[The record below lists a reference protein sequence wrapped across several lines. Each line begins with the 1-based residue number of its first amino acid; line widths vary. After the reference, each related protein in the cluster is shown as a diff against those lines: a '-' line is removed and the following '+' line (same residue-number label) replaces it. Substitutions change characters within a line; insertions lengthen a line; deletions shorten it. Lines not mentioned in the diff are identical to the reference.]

1 MKKPK
6 IFYAVQA
13 TGNGHV
19 SRAQQLYPY
28 LQKFGEVDFFISGN
42 NANLDFKLPI
52 KYKSKGCSLH
62 YSKCGGLNYFD
73 VIKNIKPFMM
83 YKDAKSLPLEK
94 YDVIINDFDF
104 VTSLACKL
112 KKLPS
117 VQLGHQASFQSDAT
131 PRPDKKSLMGET
143 ILKHYAHATNHIGFH
158 FQKYDSFILPPVIKE
173 EFINA
178 KPTDLNHVTVYL
190 PSFQKHCLL
199 EAFKALP
206 KIQFHWFLDS
216 IESIRTEKNITYY
229 PINQA
234 LFNKS
239 LLSCHG
245 LITGGGFETPSEAL
259 YLGKKLISIP
269 IKNHYEQQCN
279 AAAIKK
285 MGVNVLDDI
294 GNDFSEII
302 EKWFNEDNLNPS
314 IQANN
319 INETLEFLFDSYP
332 SKQKIVNEDFAL
344 FI

>member
-1 MKKPK
+1 MKKTK

-28 LQKFGEVDFFISGN
+28 LQQFGEVDFFISGN

-52 KYKSKGCSLH
+52 KYKSQGCSLH
-62 YSKCGGLNYFD
+62 YSKCGGLNYID
-73 VIKNIKPFMM
+73 VVKNIKPYMM

-131 PRPDKKSLMGET
+131 PRPDKKSVMGET
-143 ILKHYAHATNHIGFH
+143 ILKHYAHATKHIGFH
-158 FQKYDSFILPPVIKE
+158 FQKYDSFVLPPVIKE
-173 EFINA
+173 EFINVQ
-178 KPTDLNHVTVYL
+178 PTDLNHVTVYL

-199 EAFKALP
+199 EAFNRLP
-206 KIQFHWFLDS
+206 QIRFHWFLDS

-279 AAAIKK
+279 AAAIKQ
-285 MGVNVLDDI
+285 MGVKVLQDI
-294 GNDFSEII
+294 GDDFSEII
-302 EKWFNEDNLNPS
+302 EKWFSENNTNPK

-319 INETLEFLFDSYP
+319 INQTLELLFDTYP
-332 SKQKIVNEDFAL
+332 TKKKVLKEEVAL

>member
-1 MKKPK
+1 MKKSK

-13 TGNGHV
+13 TGNGHI

-28 LQKFGEVDFFISGN
+28 LKKFGEVDFFISGN
-42 NANLDFKLPI
+42 NANLDFKLPV

-73 VIKNIKPFMM
+73 VVKNIKPYMM

-131 PRPDKKSLMGET
+131 PRPDKKSVVGET

-173 EFINA
+173 EFIGVI
-178 KPTDLNHVTVYL
+178 PTDLNHVSVYL

-199 EAFKALP
+199 KAFNKLSH
-206 KIQFHWFLDS
+206 INFHWFLEN
-216 IESIRTEKNITYY
+216 IESIRMEKNITYY
-229 PINQA
+229 PINQN

-239 LLSCHG
+239 LMSCHG

-259 YLGKKLISIP
+259 YLGKKLMSVP

-279 AAAIKK
+279 AAAIKQ
-285 MGVNVLDDI
+285 MGVKVLEDV
-294 GNDFSEII
+294 GEDFAEVI
-302 EKWFNEDNLNPS
+302 EKWFYEKNNNPK
-314 IQANN
+314 IEANN
-319 INETLEFLFDSYP
+319 INQTLELLFDTYP
-332 SKQKIVNEDFAL
+332 NKNKVLKEEVAM

>member
-1 MKKPK
+1 MSKPK

-13 TGNGHV
+13 TGNGHI

-28 LQKFGEVDFFISGN
+28 LEQFGDVDFFISGN
-42 NANLDFKLPI
+42 NANLDFKIPV
-52 KYKSKGCSLH
+52 KYRSKGCSLH

-73 VIKNIKPFMM
+73 VVKNIKPYMM

-112 KKLPS
+112 KRLPS
-117 VQLGHQASFQSDAT
+117 VQLGHQASFQSNET
-131 PRPDKKSLMGET
+131 PRPDKKSIVGET

-178 KPTDLNHVTVYL
+178 TPIDLNHVTIYL

-199 EAFKALP
+199 EALNKLP
-206 KIQFHWFLDS
+206 HIQFHWFLDS
-216 IESIRTEKNITYY
+216 INSIRTEKNITYY
-229 PINQA
+229 PINQN

-269 IKNHYEQQCN
+269 IQNHYEQQCN
-279 AAAIKK
+279 AAAAKK
-285 MGVNVLDDI
+285 IGVKVLQDVGDDF
-294 GNDFSEII
+294 DYII
-302 EKWFNEDNLNPS
+302 EKWYYEKNNDPKIE
-314 IQANN
+314 ANN
-319 INETLEFLFDSYP
+319 INQTLEFLFDTYP
-332 SKQKIVNEDFAL
+332 IKKKTEKEEIAL

>member
-1 MKKPK
+1 MKKSK

-28 LQKFGEVDFFISGN
+28 LQQFGEVDFFISGN

-52 KYKSKGCSLH
+52 KYRSKGCSLH

-73 VIKNIKPFMM
+73 VVKNIKPYMM
-83 YKDAKSLPLEK
+83 YRDAKSLPLEK
-94 YDVIINDFDF
+94 YDIIINDFDF

-112 KKLPS
+112 KRLPS

-131 PRPDKKSLMGET
+131 PRPDKKSAMGET

-158 FQKYDSFILPPVIKE
+158 FQKYDSFISPPVIKE

-178 KPTDLNHVTVYL
+178 QPTDLKHVSVYL

-199 EAFKALP
+199 EAFIKLP
-206 KIQFHWFLDS
+206 HIQFHWFLDS
-216 IESIRTEKNITYY
+216 VESIRTEKNITYY

-279 AAAIKK
+279 AAAAKQ
-285 MGVNVLDDI
+285 MGVKVLQDVGDDFADI
-294 GNDFSEII
+294 V
-302 EKWFNEDNLNPS
+302 EKWFYENNTNPK
-314 IQANN
+314 IEANN
-319 INETLEFLFDSYP
+319 INQTLELLFDTYP
-332 SKQKIVNEDFAL
+332 NKKRVIREEVTL

>member
-1 MKKPK
+1 MKKSK

-13 TGNGHV
+13 TGNGHI

-28 LQKFGEVDFFISGN
+28 LKKFGEVDFFISGN
-42 NANLDFKLPI
+42 NANLDFKLPV

-73 VIKNIKPFMM
+73 VVKNIKPYMM

-131 PRPDKKSLMGET
+131 PRPDKKSVVGET

-173 EFINA
+173 EFIDVI
-178 KPTDLNHVTVYL
+178 PTDLNHVSVYL

-199 EAFKALP
+199 KAFNKLSH
-206 KIQFHWFLDS
+206 INFHWFLEN
-216 IESIRTEKNITYY
+216 IESIRMEKNITYY
-229 PINQA
+229 PINQN

-259 YLGKKLISIP
+259 YLGKKLMSVP

-279 AAAIKK
+279 ASAMKQ
-285 MGVNVLDDI
+285 MGVKVLQDVGDD
-294 GNDFSEII
+294 FAEVI
-302 EKWFNEDNLNPS
+302 EKWFYEKNNNPK
-314 IQANN
+314 IEANN
-319 INETLEFLFDSYP
+319 INQTLELLFDTYP
-332 SKQKIVNEDFAL
+332 NKNKVLKEEVAM

>member
-1 MKKPK
+1 MKKRR

-28 LQKFGEVDFFISGN
+28 LQKFGEVDFFLSGN
-42 NANLDFKLPI
+42 NANLDFNLPV
-52 KYKSKGCSLH
+52 KYRSKGCSLH

-73 VIKNIKPFMM
+73 VVKNIKPYMM

-117 VQLGHQASFQSDAT
+117 VQLGHQASFQSDST
-131 PRPDKKSLMGET
+131 PRPDKKSVVGET
-143 ILKHYAHATNHIGFH
+143 ILKHYAPATNHIGFH
-158 FQKYDSFILPPVIKE
+158 FQNYDSFILPPVIKE

-178 KPTDLNHVTVYL
+178 TPTDLKHLTVYL
-190 PSFQKHCLL
+190 PSFQEHCLL
-199 EAFKALP
+199 EAFNKLP
-206 KIQFHWFLDS
+206 HINFHWFLEG
-216 IESIRTEKNITYY
+216 IKSIRIEKNITYY

-259 YLGKKLISIP
+259 FLGKKLISIP

-279 AAAIKK
+279 AAAIRQ
-285 MGVNVLDDI
+285 MGVKVLQTI
-294 GNDFSEII
+294 GADFSDII
-302 EKWFNEDNLNPS
+302 EKWFEGNNNNPE
-314 IQANN
+314 IKANN
-319 INETLEFLFDSYP
+319 INETLQFLFDTYP
-332 SKQKIVNEDFAL
+332 VTNNGKTEEATL

>member
-1 MKKPK
+1 MKKTK

-13 TGNGHV
+13 TGNGHI

-28 LQKFGEVDFFISGN
+28 LQQFGEVDFFISGN
-42 NANLDFKLPI
+42 NANLDFKLPV
-52 KYKSKGCSLH
+52 KYRSKGCSLH

-73 VIKNIKPFMM
+73 VIKNIKPYMM

-131 PRPDKKSLMGET
+131 PRPDKKNLMGET

-178 KPTDLNHVTVYL
+178 IPTDLNHVSVYL

-199 EAFKALP
+199 QAFNKLP
-206 KIQFHWFLDS
+206 HIQFHWFLDS
-216 IESIRTEKNITYY
+216 IESIRTEKNITYF

-269 IKNHYEQQCN
+269 VKNHYEQQCN
-279 AAAIKK
+279 SAALKQMGIK
-285 MGVNVLDDI
+285 VLQDI
-294 GNDFSEII
+294 EDDFSEIV
-302 EKWFNEDNLNPS
+302 EKWFFDNNTNPS
-314 IQANN
+314 MSANN
-319 INETLEFLFDSYP
+319 INETLELLFDTYP
-332 SKQKIVNEDFAL
+332 SKKKLEREELVM

>member
-1 MKKPK
+1 MAKRK

-13 TGNGHV
+13 TGNGHI

-28 LQKFGEVDFFISGN
+28 LQQFGEIDFFISGN
-42 NANLDFKLPI
+42 NANLDFKIPV
-52 KYKSKGCSLH
+52 KYKSQGCSLH

-83 YKDAKSLPLEK
+83 FKDAKSLPLEK

-112 KKLPS
+112 KGLPS
-117 VQLGHQASFQSDAT
+117 VQLGHQASFQSNET
-131 PRPDKKSLMGET
+131 PRPDKKSIVGET

-173 EFINA
+173 EFIDA
-178 KPTDLNHVTVYL
+178 TPTDLNHVTIYL

-199 EAFKALP
+199 KAFNKLP
-206 KIQFHWFLDS
+206 HIKFHWFLDS
-216 IESIRTEKNITYY
+216 VESIRTEKNITYY

-269 IKNHYEQQCN
+269 IQNHYEQQCN
-279 AAAIKK
+279 AAAIKQL
-285 MGVNVLDDI
+285 GVKVLQDI
-294 GNDFSEII
+294 GDDFADIIDKWFSEKNNNPRI
-302 EKWFNEDNLNPS
+302 E
-314 IQANN
+314 ANN
-319 INETLEFLFDSYP
+319 ITETLEYLFDTYP
-332 SKQKIVNEDFAL
+332 TKQKIEKEVAL
-344 FI
+344 SSL

>member
-1 MKKPK
+1 MKKSK

-13 TGNGHV
+13 TGNGHI

-28 LQKFGEVDFFISGN
+28 LKQFGDVDFFISGN
-42 NANLDFKLPI
+42 NANLDFKLPV
-52 KYKSKGCSLH
+52 KYRSKGCSLH

-73 VIKNIKPFMM
+73 VVKNIKPLMM

-131 PRPDKKSLMGET
+131 PRPDKKNRLGET

-158 FQKYDSFILPPVIKE
+158 FQSYDSFILPPVIKE
-173 EFINA
+173 EFIDA

-199 EAFKALP
+199 TAFNELTH
-206 KIQFHWFLDS
+206 INFHWFLDK

-245 LITGGGFETPSEAL
+245 LITGGGFETPAEAL

-279 AAAIKK
+279 ASALKK
-285 MGVNVLDDI
+285 MGVAVLQEI
-294 GNDFSEII
+294 GYDFSFII
-302 EKWFNEDNLNPS
+302 EKWFYKNNANPQ
-314 IQANN
+314 IKANN
-319 INETLEFLFDSYP
+319 IHQTLELLFDTYP
-332 SKQKIVNEDFAL
+332 SKKIIQKEEIAL

>member
-1 MKKPK
+1 MKKAK

-28 LQKFGEVDFFISGN
+28 LQQFGEVDFFISGN

-52 KYKSKGCSLH
+52 KYRSKGCSLH
-62 YSKCGGLNYFD
+62 YSKCGGLNYVD
-73 VIKNIKPFMM
+73 VVKNIKPYMM
-83 YKDAKSLPLEK
+83 FRDAKSLPLEK
-94 YDVIINDFDF
+94 YDFIINDFDF

-131 PRPDKKSLMGET
+131 PRPDKKSVMGET

-178 KPTDLNHVTVYL
+178 IPTDLNHVSVYL

-199 EAFKALP
+199 EAFNKLP
-206 KIQFHWFLDS
+206 HIQFHWFLDAV
-216 IESIRTEKNITYY
+216 ESIRTEKNITYY

-279 AAAIKK
+279 ATAVKK
-285 MGVNVLDDI
+285 LGVKVLQDI
-294 GNDFSEII
+294 GDDFSEII
-302 EKWFNEDNLNPS
+302 EQWFNEGNNNPR
-314 IQANN
+314 IEANN
-319 INETLEFLFDSYP
+319 ITETLEYLFDTYP
-332 SKQKIVNEDFAL
+332 NKQKMENEVVL
-344 FI
+344 SSI